1 MKNER
6 MGLEKWSKMKF
17 DSARIFYR
25 AGERE
30 LGDELLT
37 LMPPIYGKREFY
49 MMMPVVYCKYSLEVI
64 FFYQCEYCREHILD
78 DNDCCKSCGAPA
90 EM

>member
-6 MGLEKWSKMKF
+6 MELEEWHKIQYE
-17 DSARIFYR
+17 SAVIAWQ
-25 AGERE
+25 AGERNIKPFNLNE
-30 LGDELLT
+30 
-37 LMPPIYGKREFY
+37 REFY
-49 MMMPVVYCKYSLEVI
+49 MMMPVIYCKYSPHVI

-78 DNDCCKSCGAPA
+78 KNDCCKSCSAPV